1 MIIVNDFQPL
11 PIVKKKCVF
20 NVAGLLDLAL
30 HCNKLPLWPIKSSRL
45 VQKNSAISNLVLS
58 TLSKVFEKS
67 RDASPVESVGIK
79 LSGLQP
85 QRN

>member
-1 MIIVNDFQPL
+1 MIVVNDFQPL

-20 NVAGLLDLAL
+20 NYLAL
-30 HCNKLPLWPIKSSRL
+30 HCNKLPLWPVKSSRL
-45 VQKNSAISNLVLS
+45 VQKNSAISTFVLS
-58 TLSKVFEKS
+58 TLSKLFEKS
-67 RDASPVESVGIK
+67 RDASLVESVGIK